1 MKSEDGPITVFAGG
15 GHREAD
21 GDRPRFDLL
30 WERDCA
36 YEDQMLTRDAA
47 WAQKGA
53 AKYGERNWEAFCTEE
68 ALARCEAAL
77 GRHYALWM
85 AGDRSED
92 HAAAIRTNV
101 QYAERIARK
110 LREETPEPS

>member
-1 MKSEDGPITVFAGG
+1 MKAEDGPLDAFDGG
-15 GHREAD
+15 AHREGN

-30 WERDCA
+30 WDRGTP
-36 YEDQMLTRDAA
+36 YEDQMLTRDAV
-47 WAQKGA
+47 WAAKGA
-53 AKYGERNWEAFCTEE
+53 RKYGERNWEAFCTEE

-77 GRHYALWM
+77 GRHYAQWM

-101 QYAERIARK
+101 QYAERIRHI
-110 LREETPEPS
+110 LQLDEPPY